1 MMIILIGDH
10 FITSQ
15 VFNLVFWGGGG
26 CEINTVVIV
35 PSIKTQ
41 KKQNKTKR
49 TWPIFSYL
57 DLTLG

>member
-1 MMIILIGDH
+1 MMIILIGH
-10 FITSQ
+10 YFITSQ
-15 VFNLVFWGGGG
+15 VFNLVFWRG

-35 PSIKTQ
+35 PYIKTP

-49 TWPIFSYL
+49 TWPILSYL